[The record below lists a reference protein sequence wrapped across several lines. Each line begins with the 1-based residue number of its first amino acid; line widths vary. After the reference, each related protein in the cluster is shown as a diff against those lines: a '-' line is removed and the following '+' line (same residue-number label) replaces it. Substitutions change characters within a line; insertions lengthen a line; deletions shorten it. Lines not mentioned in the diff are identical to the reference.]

1 MEKKEELEALFTAD
15 AETHHNISV
24 TAAESSGRRNQ
35 WDKARNPE
43 IESRVYI
50 GVTVYYKGV
59 ISYHRENQGS
69 ISAPGTRRP
78 NPRKQSLVPTFQ
90 QTSK

>member
-1 MEKKEELEALFTAD
+1 MEKKEGLEALFTAD
-15 AETHHNISV
+15 AETHHDINV

-35 WDKARNPE
+35 WDRARNPE
-43 IESRVYI
+43 IEPHVYI
-50 GVTVYYKGV
+50 GVAVYNKGV
-59 ISYHRENQGS
+59 ISYHRENQDS

-78 NPRKQSLVPTFQ
+78 NPSKHSLVPTFQ

>member
-1 MEKKEELEALFTAD
+1 MEKKEGLEALFTAD
-15 AETHHNISV
+15 VETHHNISV

-35 WDKARNPE
+35 WDRARNPE
-43 IESRVYI
+43 TEPHVYI
-50 GVTVYYKGV
+50 GVTVYEKGV